1 MMLSAD
7 LRAQQIEI
15 LEQPLVS
22 FQLWLEVVA
31 LATFLETNLKLYFS
45 VWT

>member
-1 MMLSAD
+1 MMLRAD

-22 FQLWLEVVA
+22 FQLWLEAAA
-31 LATFLETNLKLYFS
+31 LAAFLETMLQLYS
-45 VWT
+45 SLP